1 MLTLTVDRPL
11 GINDSGDYNYQFT
24 RLLAFVLPGQPLP
37 RTGHDKKWGR
47 FYTPSPIAR
56 LAVDW
61 AIARNSDSIMDVAV
75 GDGIF
80 LLESARRLS
89 ELGARND
96 DIENQLYGA
105 EIGRRAYRK
114 GKEKLFLLAKIPSRQ
129 IYNDDFFNLIPE
141 TEASLPGHGKKV
153 KIPLV
158 DAVVGNPPFI
168 KHSLMDKTSRA
179 KAIRRARD
187 LGFSV
192 NGSLD
197 ASALFLIHASSFL
210 RSSGRLAL
218 VMPERL
224 LFTDYASPVRTFL
237 NQHFRNVK
245 LIMCNGWSF
254 TAALERVVLVL
265 ATNSDEPGFIVQ
277 TMHYYE
283 GSSWIE
289 GDGVEDLGQWS
300 SSSVGSSESWK
311 MLRFNPSFSALH
323 ELLASRPG
331 THRLKDLAKV
341 EIGCVTGGNEFFVF
355 RKSDQEKYSL
365 SDSYFRKA
373 VSKARHIQGL
383 FLRTEDWRE
392 LVQRDE
398 RCLLLTIGEKHP
410 PSGSKNIRRYLRKIS
425 KSGIRSRYK
434 VSHRPVWYSVP
445 KYTAPSAFFTYMAHK
460 YPRLVVNQA
469 RAINTNSLHSVR
481 LRSVDP
487 TAFVPA
493 FYNSMTLMSCEL
505 LGRVYGEGVLKLE
518 PSELGQVLVVDPTEL
533 GISDKLRRRSASIH
547 LRLLR
552 GDLIGVLDLVDDL
565 VLTEGLGLSP
575 EEATHLRKAYFQ
587 LQRTRIPES

>member
-1 MLTLTVDRPL
+1 V
-11 GINDSGDYNYQFT
+11 
-24 RLLAFVLPGQPLP
+24 LLGQPLR
-37 RTGHDKKWGR
+37 RTHHNKRWGR
-47 FYTPSPIAR
+47 FYTPSPIAK
-56 LAVDW
+56 LAADW
-61 AIARNSDSIMDVAV
+61 AITRNSDSIIDVAV

-89 ELGARND
+89 ELGAKND
-96 DIENQLYGA
+96 DIEDQLYGA

-114 GKEKLFLLAKIPSRQ
+114 GKERLSLLAKIPSGQ
-129 IYNDDFFNLIPE
+129 IYNKDFFDLIPD
-141 TEASLPGHGKKV
+141 TEACLLRDGRKV

-168 KHSLMDKTSRA
+168 KHSVMDKTSRA
-179 KAIRRARD
+179 KAIRRARE

-197 ASALFLIHASSFL
+197 SSALFLIHATSFL

-237 NQHFRNVK
+237 KDRFRNVK

-254 TAALERVVLVL
+254 AEALERVVLVL
-265 ATNSDEPGFIVQ
+265 ATNSDEPGFTVQ
-277 TMHYYE
+277 TMHYDE
-283 GSSWIE
+283 GSSWTE
-289 GDGVEDLGQWS
+289 GDGVEELGLWP
-300 SSSVGSSESWK
+300 SSSVNSSESWK

-341 EIGCVTGGNEFFVF
+341 EIGCVTGGNEFFVL
-355 RKSDQEKYSL
+355 RKSDQEEYSL

-383 FLRTEDWRE
+383 FLRTKDWRE
-392 LVQRDE
+392 LVQQDE
-398 RCLLLTIGEKHP
+398 RCLLLTVGEEHP

-425 KSGIRSRYK
+425 ESGIRSRYK
-434 VSHRPVWYSVP
+434 VSDRPVWYSVP
-445 KYTAPSAFFTYMAHK
+445 KYKAPSAFFTYMTHR
-460 YPRLVVNQA
+460 YPRLVVNQV
-469 RAINTNSLHSVR
+469 RAINTNSVHSVR
-481 LRSVDP
+481 LRDVDP
-487 TAFVPA
+487 TAFVA
-493 FYNSMTLMSCEL
+493 GFYNSMTLMSCEL
-505 LGRVYGEGVLKLE
+505 LGRVYGKGVLKLE
-518 PSELGQVLVVDPTEL
+518 PSELGKILVINPTEL
-533 GISDKLRRRSASIH
+533 GISDNLRKRSASIH

-565 VLTEGLGLSP
+565 VLGEGLGLSS
-575 EEATHLRKAYFQ
+575 EESSHLRNAYFQ